1 MLAEQ
6 LFQTLITIA
15 AKFNLKLK
23 QFNAINAF
31 INAKLNKEIYI
42 KMLLGYTKLRT
53 ILKLQK
59 ALYSL
64 QKLLLL

>member
-1 MLAEQ
+1 MLIEQ
-6 LFQTLITIA
+6 LFRTLIIII

-23 QFNAINAF
+23 QFNIINAF
-31 INAKLNKEIYI
+31 INVKLNKKIYI
-42 KMLLGYTKLRT
+42 KILLGYIKLKI

>member
-1 MLAEQ
+1 MLAGQ
-6 LFQTLITIA
+6 LFRTLITIII
-15 AKFNLKLK
+15 KFNFKLK
-23 QFNAINAF
+23 QFNVINVF

-42 KMLLGYTKLRT
+42 KILLGYIKLGT

-64 QKLLLL
+64 